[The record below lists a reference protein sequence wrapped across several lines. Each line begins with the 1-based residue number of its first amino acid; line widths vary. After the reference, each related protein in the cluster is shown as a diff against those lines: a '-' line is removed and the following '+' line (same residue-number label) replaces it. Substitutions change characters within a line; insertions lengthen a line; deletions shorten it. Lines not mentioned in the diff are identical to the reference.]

1 MEKTLHEK
9 ILSGVYKDE
18 YIVYTRKSTD
28 EDNNQ
33 KNSLSYQKRENLS
46 FSTKNNLKI
55 ANIDSRNFCTGGII
69 SEKHSGFKE
78 SDVFNITDEGQIQY
92 QVARPKFYQMVQ
104 YLNRGCFKGF
114 VCLSYDRL
122 SRNKSDNAIIGK
134 LRSQGVDI
142 RFVYASY
149 DDTSS
154 GALHMDIDGMFAV
167 HHSRVTSE
175 KVTITTKNL
184 REQGVCTYKAPV
196 GYLNQG
202 TMDEKPMDPIR
213 APLIKELFERYD
225 TGEWTLASL
234 ERWAKDV
241 GFTMPAMR
249 RRRTEDELLSDDDD
263 SGNLVEKIERSLTY
277 NSIHKI
283 LGNRFYTGYIKGTA
297 DDQWIK
303 SISHEPIV
311 STELFESVQNKLGK
325 KKVSKHYSKCLELGY
340 RKFVRC
346 SECNRVYTPYEQKN
360 ILYFG
365 SKCKS
370 DCINKR
376 SSLNVSQLE
385 ESIGKLIGALTFKK
399 EEIEEFEARVQ
410 TGISLLEEKRHKE
423 IGQIE
428 RKKKRIREDLRYLHD
443 NKLTLLK
450 TGAYTPEN
458 YLESEGKLND
468 ELKALQTDETISD
481 EAMHK
486 TIKDI
491 VTLSELL
498 ENVGAYYEVANTV
511 EREKIARIIFS
522 ELKIDENTLQFKLT
536 PGMKPFEKRLLAVC
550 DPLGWLSELYKDSG
564 SIKSNIQ
571 ILNSFSI

>member
-1 MEKTLHEK
+1 MEKTVHEK
-9 ILSGVYKDE
+9 ILSGAYKE
-18 YIVYTRKSTD
+18 QYLVYTRKSTD
-28 EDNNQ
+28 EENNQ
-33 KNSLSYQKRENLS
+33 KNSLTYQKRENLL
-46 FSTKNNLKI
+46 FSTKNRLKI
-55 ANIDSRNFCTGGII
+55 ADLDSKNFCTSGII

-78 SDVFNITDEGQIQY
+78 SDVFNITDSGQIQY

-134 LRSQGVDI
+134 LRNQGIDI
-142 RFVYASY
+142 QFVYASY
-149 DDTSS
+149 DNTSS

-175 KVTITTKNL
+175 KVTITTRNL

-196 GYLNQG
+196 GYLNKG
-202 TMDEKPMDPIR
+202 TMDEKPLDPIR
-213 APLIKELFERYD
+213 APLIKELFEKYD
-225 TGEWTLASL
+225 SGDWTLAAL
-234 ERWAKDV
+234 ERWSKDV

-263 SGNLVEKIERSLTY
+263 SGNPIEKIERSLTY
-277 NSIHKI
+277 NGIHKI
-283 LGNRFYTGYIKGTA
+283 LGNRFYTGYIKGSLA
-297 DDQWIK
+297 DQWVK
-303 SISHEPIV
+303 SVSHEPIV
-311 STELFESVQNKLGK
+311 STELFESVQSKLGK
-325 KKVSKHYSKCLELGY
+325 KKVSKHYSKCLDLSY
-340 RKFVRC
+340 RKFIRC
-346 SECNRVYTPYEQKN
+346 SECNRVYTPYEQKG

-370 DCINKR
+370 DCINKK
-376 SSLNVSQLE
+376 SSFNVSQLE
-385 ESIGKLIGALTFKK
+385 DKVSELINTLYFTK
-399 EEIEEFEARVQ
+399 EEIQEFESRVQ

-423 IGQIE
+423 INQIE

-458 YLESEGKLND
+458 YLEAEVKLNI
-468 ELKALQTDETISD
+468 ELKSLQGEEAISD
-481 EAMHK
+481 EAMHE

-498 ENVGAYYEVANTV
+498 ENIGMYYGLANIA
-511 EREKIARIIFS
+511 EREKITRIIFS
-522 ELKIDENTLQFKLT
+522 ELKVDENTLQFKLT
-536 PGMKPFEKRLLAVC
+536 PGMKPFEKRLLVVC
-550 DPLGWLSELYKDSG
+550 DPTENRTPISWMRTMCPSR
-564 SIKSNIQ
+564 
-571 ILNSFSI
+571 